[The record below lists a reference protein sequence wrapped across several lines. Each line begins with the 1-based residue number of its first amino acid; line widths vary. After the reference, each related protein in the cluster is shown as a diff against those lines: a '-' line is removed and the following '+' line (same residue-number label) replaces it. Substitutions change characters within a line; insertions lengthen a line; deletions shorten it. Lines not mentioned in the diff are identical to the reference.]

1 MHIIGSHLKV
11 LPGSQNEQR
20 REWEQEGIINYMDNL
35 GDIPIVYLGDLNS
48 FSPEDWGLNTLQSG
62 LGYGPLSM
70 MVPPYNN
77 PETGSDYSTYSSA
90 IHDWTDVHRTLNPT
104 DWGVTYP
111 SYDSRID
118 FIYVNQFL
126 SSNIINSTTGDTA
139 HAISGSDHFSVDV
152 FINLN

>member
-1 MHIIGSHLKV
+1 
-11 LPGSQNEQR
+11 
-20 REWEQEGIINYMDNL
+20 MDNL
-35 GDIPIVYLGDLNS
+35 GNIPIIYLGDLNS

-70 MVPPYNN
+70 MVPPHNN

-90 IHDWTDVHRTLNPT
+90 IHDWTDVHRTLNST
-104 DWGVTYP
+104 DLGVTYP
-111 SYDSRID
+111 SYDSCIY

-126 SSNIINSTTGDTA
+126 CSNIINSTSGDTA
-139 HAISGSDHFSVDV
+139 HAISGSNHFSVDV